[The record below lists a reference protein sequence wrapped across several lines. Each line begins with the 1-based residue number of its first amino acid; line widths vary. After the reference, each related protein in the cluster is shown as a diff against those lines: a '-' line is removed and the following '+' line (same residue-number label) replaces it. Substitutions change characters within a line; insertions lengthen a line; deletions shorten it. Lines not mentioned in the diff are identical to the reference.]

1 MSAESVANVA
11 TQKSVSPEAKYN
23 GVEPLECSKKTT
35 LSAPMGGI
43 ITSNEDT
50 LSAKGDN
57 IALKM
62 RYHFIADNSVTTVK
76 LTCAEM
82 CFLIISMVLLL
93 MIVAGWIVGLLD
105 CWLTGWLAGWLDSW
119 IVGLL
124 DCWLAGWLAG

>member
-1 MSAESVANVA
+1 MVLNH
-11 TQKSVSPEAKYN
+11 
-23 GVEPLECSKKTT
+23 
-35 LSAPMGGI
+35 LSAQRKPLYQPTWGGI

-62 RYHFIADNSVTTVK
+62 RYHFIADNSVTPVK

-93 MIVAGWIVGLLD
+93 
-105 CWLTGWLAGWLDSW
+105 TTGWLDSW

-124 DCWLAGWLAG
+124 DDRLAGWIVGLLADWLVGWLAG